1 MEGVGA
7 EEEDVV
13 EEGVRRDFEDVVWQR
28 IFTGGG
34 PFLDAGEDLL

>member
-13 EEGVRRDFEDVVWQR
+13 EKGVGSYFVDEVGQG